1 MPILFFILLFFSCV
15 NDPNIVKEF
24 VEQEKLPVEETEYAK
39 IIVTDNGDLKVKA
52 SANSIKRYDDTQPA
66 LILEGDVKITFYDNS
81 KIANSFLYSNYL
93 EIDQENNVMI
103 ARDNVIL
110 ISKNSDKLETEQ
122 LTFDEKKEKIYTIQ
136 KVIITTKKEVIQGEG
151 FESNLDFS
159 QYKLSMIHGVFDINV
174 SSD

>member
-1 MPILFFILLFFSCV
+1 MPIFFFILLFFSCV

-24 VEQEKLPVEETEYAK
+24 VEQENYPVEETEYAE
-39 IIVTDNGDLKVKA
+39 IIVTDNGNLKVKA
-52 SANSIKRYDDTQPA
+52 SANSIKRYDNTQPA
-66 LILEGDVKITFYDNS
+66 LILEGNVKITFYDNS
-81 KIANSFLYSNYL
+81 KVANSFLYSNYL
-93 EIDQENNVMI
+93 EIDQKNNVMI

-122 LTFDEKKEKIYTIQ
+122 LTFDEKNEKIYTIQ
-136 KVIITTKKEVIQGEG
+136 KVIVTTKKEVIQGEG

-159 QYKLSMIHGVFDINV
+159 QYKLSMIHGVFDINL

>member
-1 MPILFFILLFFSCV
+1 MPILFFILLFSCV

-52 SANSIKRYDDTQPA
+52 SANSIKRYDDIQPA

-81 KIANSFLYSNYL
+81 KVPNSFLYSNYL

-103 ARDNVIL
+103 ARDNVVL

-122 LTFDEKKEKIYTIQ
+122 LTFDEKKEKFIPY
-136 KVIITTKKEVIQGEG
+136 KK
-151 FESNLDFS
+151 
-159 QYKLSMIHGVFDINV
+159 
-174 SSD
+174 

>member
-1 MPILFFILLFFSCV
+1 
-15 NDPNIVKEF
+15 VKEF

-39 IIVTDNGDLKVKA
+39 IIVTDNGNLKVKA
-52 SANSIKRYDDTQPA
+52 SAHSIKRYDNTQPA

-103 ARDNVIL
+103 ARDNVVL